1 VSVQGFEGDI
11 VAVVSS
17 EHRVK
22 PGDVLDLKVPLDK
35 LHLFNRETGDAI
47 ASTSRAEAAA

>member
-1 VSVQGFEGDI
+1 
-11 VAVVSS
+11 VVGS

-35 LHLFNRETGDAI
+35 LLLFNQETGDAV
-47 ASTSRAEAAA
+47 AWSQADAAA